1 MAITQTF
8 TVDFA
13 LTVGFK
19 SEDYAM
25 IENAREELQ
34 KAVEKQGL
42 EVILAQRKKR
52 EHHAIKAMMD
62 PEVTNEEIF
71 VMSVKEAVRQH
82 VEEFAE
88 DDKQGTF
95 IRVGDI
101 STKIRGPVE
110 AITECPRCIH
120 NKTCIKVAVAGC
132 KAVTE

>member
-13 LTVGFK
+13 MTVGFK
-19 SEDYAM
+19 SEDYEM
-25 IENAREELQ
+25 IGKARAELQ

-88 DDKQGTF
+88 DDKKGTF

-101 STKIRGPVE
+101 STKVREGS
-110 AITECPRCIH
+110 
-120 NKTCIKVAVAGC
+120 K
-132 KAVTE
+132 

>member
-8 TVDFA
+8 TVGFA

-19 SEDYAM
+19 TEDYAM
-25 IENAREELQ
+25 IGKAREELH

-42 EVILAQRKKR
+42 DVILAQRKKR

-101 STKIRGPVE
+101 STKVRHVVE
-110 AITECPRCIH
+110 KVGMWCSECQNC
-120 NKTCIKVAVAGC
+120 
-132 KAVTE
+132 VTQPCGDQCGLEVK